1 MIIFNLTCN
10 TYPLKAPQSATNENI
25 AVYLKAYTIS
35 FYVHYYI
42 RESSFFTSPDLITK
56 ALKMSLIKSLNFD
69 HKSRKFTKLNSKAEC
84 HSMMEIL
91 RPLNSVQC

>member
-1 MIIFNLTCN
+1 MYITM
-10 TYPLKAPQSATNENI
+10 
-25 AVYLKAYTIS
+25 
-35 FYVHYYI
+35 YI